1 MTNIVPLGGLVLFEE
16 MQEQDTTTKSGLVLA
31 ASASNS
37 SLSRGKVIKLGP
49 GERDQD
55 DNEHPIP
62 LNIGDIIIYSD
73 IQATEIT
80 DNQGNKYKF
89 INWRQLFGTENN
101 A

>member
-16 MQEQDTTTKSGLVLA
+16 LQEQDTTTKSGLIIS

-37 SLSRGKVIKLGP
+37 QLSRGRVVKLGP
-49 GERDQD
+49 GERDQED
-55 DNEHPIP
+55 KNHPIP
-62 LNIGDIIIYSD
+62 LNIGDVIIYSD

-80 DNQGNKYKF
+80 DEQGNKYKF
-89 INWRQLFGTENN
+89 INWKHLFGTENN